1 MENMHAIQRHILK
14 NLTVKGRL
22 RYRDLKPQSVEGN
35 QFMYHMK
42 VLVDKSYVEKDGMLY
57 RLTVR
62 GKRFADKVSLE
73 SFMERVQP
81 KIVTMIYCA
90 NPAGEVLLYKRA
102 REPFRGT
109 WSLPYGKM
117 HMGEKV
123 ADAAHRELSEKT
135 GLTAKLTRRG
145 DAYLAIYEKDQL
157 ITHMLTHIFEGS
169 DIKAAE
175 KKVSEQYAWMN
186 LAKVKA
192 GELFPGFKEI
202 LKAIEKS
209 KNSPFFEEFIVHI

>member
-35 QFMYHMK
+35 
-42 VLVDKSYVEKDGMLY
+42 
-57 RLTVR
+57 
-62 GKRFADKVSLE
+62 
-73 SFMERVQP
+73 
-81 KIVTMIYCA
+81 
-90 NPAGEVLLYKRA
+90 
-102 REPFRGT
+102 
-109 WSLPYGKM
+109 
-117 HMGEKV
+117 
-123 ADAAHRELSEKT
+123 
-135 GLTAKLTRRG
+135 
-145 DAYLAIYEKDQL
+145 QL